1 MKKLFI
7 FILLTLLASGLFAE
21 KIPKGPLAE
30 TEPYT
35 YISKDGKYE
44 YSVVAVTDI
53 FELCCIELI
62 KINIETEYMT
72 RIQIVFDTESQID
85 NFINNFKLS
94 KFEKE
99 FDRINKIVLENNAYI
114 RKSNKAELIQIKGSD
129 IKF

>member
-7 FILLTLLASGLFAE
+7 FILFTFLVLGLFAE
-21 KIPKGPLAE
+21 KIPKGPLSK

-35 YISKDGKYE
+35 YISKDGRYE
-44 YSVVAVTDI
+44 YSVVAATDI
-53 FELCCIELI
+53 NNLYCIDLI

-99 FDRINKIVLENNAYI
+99 FDRINNIVLGNDAYI
-114 RKSNKAELIQIKGSD
+114 RTSNKAELIQIKGSD